1 MKNKS
6 EQITPITILVTGLPG
21 SGKSYFARH
30 LSQNLGAKYL
40 STDQIRNELIDTK
53 TYSSEEK
60 ELVYREMKRRM
71 LAALNRHD
79 DVVLDGTFYREVLRQ
94 IFIQAAGKVAT
105 VFIIQVTAD
114 EELILERVN
123 RDRPDSDAD
132 FAVYEKL
139 KKEWQE
145 IKTPHLTLVSTNDN
159 LNTMLET
166 AIRYIQ
172 S

>member
-1 MKNKS
+1 MKYKS
-6 EQITPITILVTGLPG
+6 EQSIPKVILVTGLPG

-30 LSQNLGAKYL
+30 LSNHLGARYL
-40 STDQIRNELIDTK
+40 STDQIRNEILDRK
-53 TYSSEEK
+53 TYSREEK

-79 DVVLDGTFYREVLRQ
+79 DIVLDGTFYREGLRRV
-94 IFIQAAGKVAT
+94 FIQAAGEVAT
-105 VFIIQVTAD
+105 VFIIQVMAD
-114 EELILERVN
+114 EELILERVH

-139 KKEWQE
+139 KKEWEE